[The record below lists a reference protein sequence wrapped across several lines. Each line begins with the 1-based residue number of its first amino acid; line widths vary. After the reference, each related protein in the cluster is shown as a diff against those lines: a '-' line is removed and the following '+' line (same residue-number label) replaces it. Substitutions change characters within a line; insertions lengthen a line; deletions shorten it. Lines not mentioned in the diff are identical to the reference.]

1 MSYKKAKKHTTQMEK
16 LFNACEKKNCA
27 ALMKHNKILKKKY
40 QKMEKEKCSSLTD
53 NENFYNCS
61 TKINIDSGHE
71 KSFTPSH
78 I

>member
-1 MSYKKAKKHTTQMEK
+1 MEK

-53 NENFYNCS
+53 NEDFYNCS
-61 TKINIDSGHE
+61 TKIYTNSGHE